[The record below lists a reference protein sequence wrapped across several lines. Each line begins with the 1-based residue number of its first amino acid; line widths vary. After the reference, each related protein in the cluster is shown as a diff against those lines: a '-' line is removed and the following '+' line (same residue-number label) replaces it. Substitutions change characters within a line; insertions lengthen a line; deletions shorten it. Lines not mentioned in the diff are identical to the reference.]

1 MECGKSTGELEGN
14 KKPLGVLSGF
24 AVLAAS
30 DWFRAFVFGNDA
42 AFLKEVALSRNTR
55 TTSHHSS
62 GLPASLPLIKVV
74 WFL

>member
-1 MECGKSTGELEGN
+1 MECGESAGELEGN
-14 KKPLGVLSGF
+14 KKPLGVLSSVAG
-24 AVLAAS
+24 LAAV

-55 TTSHHSS
+55 TTSHSS